1 MIQSIRAVFSFSAIS
16 ESSRKFLVKHS
27 NGKFFKRPQVII
39 IPLSRRKLDRVCY
52 MAGLAE

>member
-39 IPLSRRKLDRVCY
+39 IPLSRRKLDR
-52 MAGLAE
+52 